1 MHLAPEWC
9 WTALHHHHHQQH
21 TKWKNCVY
29 PSSQVHRLD
38 IGENHCQADERRFS
52 AKMFWLVLL
61 FPGICHQSVCIQVDV
76 CGCVWTESWELRES
90 HMNYSTNCH
99 LQEHCYAAIHQN
111 VQSYRQT
118 GQLTKGSAVWVCNA
132 IKWLLRLVWSAS
144 FHLVLL
150 IWKKDQIRW
159 CHHVFSHQKWW
170 MTMFPLCFLF
180 ISSLR
185 LQRAV
190 VIRSSPALHTMSYCG
205 EKQSYIGLVKA
216 I

>member
-9 WTALHHHHHQQH
+9 WTALHHHHHHQQH
-21 TKWKNCVY
+21 TKCKNCIY

-38 IGENHCQADERRFS
+38 IGESLPSWWKTLFCQDVLACFAFS
-52 AKMFWLVLL
+52 WNLS
-61 FPGICHQSVCIQVDV
+61 SVCMYSG
-76 CGCVWTESWELRES
+76 GCLWLCVNRELRES
-90 HMNYSTNCH
+90 HVNYSTNCH

-205 EKQSYIGLVKA
+205 EKQS
-216 I
+216 